1 MITINNWILS
11 LMLKKISTK
20 SIFIKTILIS
30 FLLISCSVTNND
42 VKKENLS
49 DIQIYKEARLLIEQK
64 NYKDATTKFENLLL
78 NYPFSNLAIK
88 SEITSAFSLY
98 QDNQIPKAI
107 NKLNNFIEMNP
118 TGELTMYAHYLLGMC
133 YYIQTS
139 ERGRDS
145 SLTQKALNYFKIID
159 TKYPDSKYAQDAK
172 LKILFLNN
180 RLAENELS
188 VGKFYLKKNA
198 TGSAINRFKIILEKF
213 PNTSVIPET
222 LFRLSEAL
230 LKTGLKDEAKKSVA
244 LLNYNFPKSEW
255 SKLSKSLLMQD
266 LNENFEG
273 GFTDKFIN
281 YLKAIFD

>member
-1 MITINNWILS
+1 MA
-11 LMLKKISTK
+11 
-20 SIFIKTILIS
+20 
-30 FLLISCSVTNND
+30 
-42 VKKENLS
+42 E
-49 DIQIYKEARLLIEQK
+49 
-64 NYKDATTKFENLLL
+64 FENLLL
-78 NYPFSNLAIK
+78 NYPFSNLAVK
-88 SEITSAFSLY
+88 SEITSAYSLY
-98 QDNQIPKAI
+98 QDNQIKEAI
-107 NKLNNFIEMNP
+107 VKLNNFIEMNP

-145 SLTQKALNYFKIID
+145 SLTQKALNYFQIIN
-159 TKYPDSKYAQDAK
+159 TKYPNSKYAKDAK
-172 LKILFLNN
+172 LKILYLNN

-198 TGSAINRFKIILEKF
+198 TGSAINRFKVILEKF

-266 LNENFEG
+266 LNKNIEG
-273 GFTDKFIN
+273 GFTNKFKN